1 MSTIQSLFKKG
12 IIMTLILI
20 LLICFSMPDRTYA
33 QSRAVVAH
41 CNEYITL
48 RKTNSTNAD
57 AITRI
62 PLGEEVTVLSYT
74 SNGFAKVQ
82 YFAYTGFVLDKYLEP
97 WKETNYKPLTKTK
110 SGYPVYCGNYGTA
123 KRIERRTVV
132 VAIYANDATTSWNFK
147 READIDQRLINRKN
161 MSIACTW
168 LTEQARRYKSDP
180 GGFAWDWRD
189 EKGLYYEHTFSE
201 DILKGE
207 GQAAIRKYINSSIP
221 TKDLL
226 EKFKADN
233 IIYCVYLN
241 APNSDDYRSWCCMC
255 DNSVAADKYQAEICV
270 FVPYGRGRKNPP
282 AVFAH
287 EMLHCFGAYDLYETD
302 SGSPITQKYV
312 DHLMSNQ
319 PNDLMNHCFFSDYD
333 LITNVFSDVDAYY
346 VGLTGPCADVKKWGL
361 GKSQF
366 ERFEEN

>member
-1 MSTIQSLFKKG
+1 
-12 IIMTLILI
+12 
-20 LLICFSMPDRTYA
+20 
-33 QSRAVVAH
+33 
-41 CNEYITL
+41 
-48 RKTNSTNAD
+48 
-57 AITRI
+57 
-62 PLGEEVTVLSYT
+62 
-74 SNGFAKVQ
+74 
-82 YFAYTGFVLDKYLEP
+82 
-97 WKETNYKPLTKTK
+97 
-110 SGYPVYCGNYGTA
+110 
-123 KRIERRTVV
+123 
-132 VAIYANDATTSWNFK
+132 
-147 READIDQRLINRKN
+147 
-161 MSIACTW
+161 
-168 LTEQARRYKSDP
+168 
-180 GGFAWDWRD
+180 
-189 EKGLYYEHTFSE
+189 
-201 DILKGE
+201 
-207 GQAAIRKYINSSIP
+207 
-221 TKDLL
+221 
-226 EKFKADN
+226 
-233 IIYCVYLN
+233 
-241 APNSDDYRSWCCMC
+241 MC